1 MPDIF
6 HDFPIKVASSGVFRA
21 VSTPA
26 ELDQWWTVRSTGEP
40 RLHAEYELWFGPGYD
55 WRATVARCQPER
67 EFELELTRA
76 DQEWL
81 GTKVGFRLEATV
93 ESRRSTSIIGGGRPR
108 PSTIAYRATAGRCT
122 SGCCGVISSMAR
134 RCPTSAAST
143 FERVPW

>member
-1 MPDIF
+1 VPDIF

-21 VSTPA
+21 VTTPA
-26 ELDQWWTVRSTGEP
+26 ELDQWWTVRSTGES

-81 GTKVGFRLEATV
+81 GTKVGFRLAANGGVTQVHFYHRGWPAETEHYRVSCYCWAMYLRVLRRYLEYGEAV
-93 ESRRSTSIIGGGRPR
+93 PYERRLD
-108 PSTIAYRATAGRCT
+108 
-122 SGCCGVISSMAR
+122 V
-134 RCPTSAAST
+134 
-143 FERVPW
+143 